1 MKIQIQQFFERE
13 GEGVMSIQPIEIA
26 RILIKETIQQRVQ
39 LNENVIS
46 EYFEGIQAGAQFP
59 PLVVFD
65 DGQNLILADGRHR
78 YEAYKLAGTNDIPVE
93 IRNGTE
99 RDAILYA
106 VGANAD
112 HGLQRTNADKRCAVE
127 TMLKD
132 EEWGIWSDGEIARRT
147 RVSPPFVS
155 KIRREL
161 TQNGFE
167 FPSKR
172 ISRNGRTIETSNI
185 GSRNTGSDSGQ
196 GDSDQESPVDDNHGD
211 EGPPEDNENSS
222 GDQGE
227 NDSASETEGNGPDEE
242 AQNNFEERE
251 DNDRDVTS
259 AETQGGGNEEISN
272 EKEGRDASLT
282 ETQGESDE
290 GSGSDESE
298 GRAPESLGEMIGADQ
313 GESSVSDAEN
323 PSQEQSSEPELS
335 SPVQT
340 DDIKSL
346 RHRITEL
353 EQLVREQDRQLYFKD
368 QRIAELEE
376 KLAYYEHEILAS

>member
-1 MKIQIQQFFERE
+1 
-13 GEGVMSIQPIEIA
+13 MSIQPIEIA

-46 EYFEGIQAGAQFP
+46 EYFEKIQAGTQFP

-78 YEAYKLAGTNDIPVE
+78 YEAYQLAGTNDIPVE

-147 RVSPPFVS
+147 RVSQTFVS
-155 KIRREL
+155 KVRREL
-161 TQNGFE
+161 TQHGAE
-167 FPSKR
+167 FSSRR
-172 ISRNGRTIETSNI
+172 IGKDGRTLDTSNI
-185 GSRNTGSDSGQ
+185 GSRNTGTGSGQ
-196 GDSDQESPVDDNHGD
+196 GGSGEESPVDDNHGD
-211 EGPPEDNENSS
+211 EGPPEDNENPS
-222 GDQGE
+222 GAKGE

-242 AQNNFEERE
+242 AQNNFEGRE

-259 AETQGGGNEEISN
+259 AETQDDGNEEISN
-272 EKEGRDASLT
+272 EEEGRDASFT

-298 GRAPESLGEMIGADQ
+298 GRAPESLGEIADEDQ
-313 GESSVSDAEN
+313 GKASVSDAEN
-323 PSQEQSSEPELS
+323 PGQEESSELELS

-340 DDIKSL
+340 DDIKAL

-353 EQLVREQDRQLYFKD
+353 EQIVRKQDRQLYLKD

-376 KLAYYEHEILAS
+376 KLADYDHEILAS